1 MKKSLKELE
10 LELYI
15 NLKKISKLKN
25 YDYEKLLYSLIHLT
39 SQLLYFYEIIAQ
51 GKTSSDIWYKRN
63 KESLEHKMVYINLGR
78 GFPKELMDGHWCYV
92 LRDMGAKIMI
102 IPSTSIKEDSIFDER
117 YDMDIKS
124 KVLNKKL
131 VSRLCISEIR
141 TVDVQRIDKRKK
153 FMNVI
158 TNRKEI
164 IQFVKMRIF

>member
-1 MKKSLKELE
+1 
-10 LELYI
+10 
-15 NLKKISKLKN
+15 
-25 YDYEKLLYSLIHLT
+25 
-39 SQLLYFYEIIAQ
+39 
-51 GKTSSDIWYKRN
+51 
-63 KESLEHKMVYINLGR
+63 MVYINLGR